1 MASQGEHT
9 SRKLRN
15 NKNVSPSE
23 LNTSGTDRQMSAIQ
37 DSLKT
42 ITGKLDDI
50 SQLQKSIDNINK
62 DLWDEDG
69 VDERIKYMGQQ
80 FEDNT
85 SELES
90 LRKENFCLRRELQ
103 VLKSVVINLDRRLT
117 QQENEVVDL
126 RGRSMRD
133 NILIHNLSEE
143 EDEDLSHKVRGLIKE
158 HLQIDVNFVRIH
170 RNGQKNSGSTRP
182 RTITGKLQN
191 SSNKDRILSAIRQ
204 KREISGLSDMPFYIT
219 PQTPLQ
225 MNENKKKLQEM
236 NNKYREENVKTKIV
250 GNKLVFPNGNIYR
263 DRVLPPRAEDI
274 LMMDDQEV
282 DKLEGITVINGDKFS
297 QEGNIFTSLSS
308 TADTY
313 AEVRNMYKKVLRDPD
328 FACAN
333 HNILA
338 YRFKDAEG
346 KIHDGYCD
354 NGEYGAGRRML
365 KTLADQGFLNVAVI
379 VSRKL
384 GKHLGPL
391 RFDIMNKLALSAAA
405 KL

>member
-15 NKNVSPSE
+15 NKNASRSE

-50 SQLQKSIDNINK
+50 GQLQKSIDNINK

-69 VDERIKYMGQQ
+69 IDERIKYMGQQ

-133 NILIHNLSEE
+133 NILIHNLPEE
-143 EDEDLSHKVRGLIKE
+143 EDEDLSHKKRTK
-158 HLQIDVNFVRIH
+158 
-170 RNGQKNSGSTRP
+170 KNSGSTRP

-204 KREISGLSDMPFYIT
+204 KRETSGLSDMPFYIT

-250 GNKLVFPNGNIYR
+250 GNKLVFPNGNIYQ

-313 AEVRNMYKKVLRDPD
+313 AQHEQY
-328 FACAN
+328 
-333 HNILA
+333 
-338 YRFKDAEG
+338 
-346 KIHDGYCD
+346 
-354 NGEYGAGRRML
+354 
-365 KTLADQGFLNVAVI
+365 
-379 VSRKL
+379 
-384 GKHLGPL
+384 
-391 RFDIMNKLALSAAA
+391 
-405 KL
+405 

>member
-1 MASQGEHT
+1 MLKAILLNEGGQ
-9 SRKLRN
+9 KL
-15 NKNVSPSE
+15 
-23 LNTSGTDRQMSAIQ
+23 
-37 DSLKT
+37 SL
-42 ITGKLDDI
+42 
-50 SQLQKSIDNINK
+50 
-62 DLWDEDG
+62 
-69 VDERIKYMGQQ
+69 GQQ

-133 NILIHNLSEE
+133 NILIHNLPEE

-204 KREISGLSDMPFYIT
+204 KRETSGLSDMLFYIT

-282 DKLEGITVINGDKFS
+282 DKLSMATSFLKKETFSRPYPLRQIHTHRYEICIKKYFETQISPVQITTYWRTDSKMQRVKF
-297 QEGNIFTSLSS
+297 T
-308 TADTY
+308 
-313 AEVRNMYKKVLRDPD
+313 M
-328 FACAN
+328 
-333 HNILA
+333 
-338 YRFKDAEG
+338 
-346 KIHDGYCD
+346 
-354 NGEYGAGRRML
+354 
-365 KTLADQGFLNVAVI
+365 VI
-379 VSRKL
+379 VTMVNT
-384 GKHLGPL
+384 GPV
-391 RFDIMNKLALSAAA
+391 DAC
-405 KL
+405 